1 MATTKILPVR
11 KRLKDCLDYAA
22 NPKKTEVFRGDA
34 LDRLMH
40 YTQNEDKTEHQL
52 YVTGFNCDPQ
62 NACLI
67 MEATKRRWHKEV
79 GHGNVG
85 YHIIQS
91 FKPGEAS
98 PDQVHQIGCEFAR
111 RCLEDR
117 FECTVSTHLDKGH
130 LHNHIVVNSVS
141 FMDGKMFRNDFKT
154 YYQGIRQ
161 ISDDLCRQNRL
172 SVIETD
178 GRGIS
183 YGEWRNRHEGK
194 PTLRGMVKADVEMA
208 LAESSDFDDFVG
220 KLQRMG
226 YEVKYGP
233 RVKHMAV
240 RHQASKKF
248 VRLEG
253 IAPQFSELELRDFF
267 TQIKKLPPEMQ
278 QEYQAENQPVPQ
290 GWQKAPAPPAVRRA
304 RCRSRLNRPYKKV
317 GGIMAC
323 YYHYCALLRRSYRG
337 KSGRRCYYLLR
348 EDFSKFNRYRRQC
361 DLLWKQKIESTEE
374 LLTYKTKLT
383 HELEV
388 LTQKRKYMYTHGT
401 CKSQSEFFHE
411 CHLPFLCFMIPLPA
425 PPWRREHPIHTGRGI
440 LREWNR
446 RRCGFPRGSS
456 GSAGHCGY
464 RSRTGPGHR
473 PGPVSC
479 SARWGYGTGTGCGI
493 PPRRRNRRPE

>member
-22 NPKKTEVFRGDA
+22 NPKKTEIFRGDA

-67 MEATKRRWHKEV
+67 MEATKRRWHKDI

-98 PDQVHQIGCEFAR
+98 PDQVHQIGCELAR
-111 RCLEDR
+111 RCLADR

-154 YYQGIRQ
+154 YYQGIRKV
-161 ISDDLCRQNRL
+161 SDDLCRQNQL
-172 SVIETD
+172 PVIETD

-183 YGEWRNRHEGK
+183 YGEWRNRREGK

-220 KLQRMG
+220 KLQKMG

-240 RHQASKKF
+240 RHQDSKRF
-248 VRLEG
+248 VRLDG
-253 IAPQFSELELRDFF
+253 VAPQFSEAELRAFF
-267 TQIKKLPPEMQ
+267 TQLKKLPPEMQ

-290 GWQKAPAPPAVRRA
+290 SWQKESALPVVRRA
-304 RCRSRLNRPYKKV
+304 RCRSRLIRPYKKV

-361 DLLWKQKIESTEE
+361 DLLWEQKIESTEE
-374 LLTYKTKLT
+374 LRTYKARLT

-388 LTQKRKYMYTHGT
+388 LTQKRKYLYNHKEVLT
-401 CKSQSEFFHE
+401 
-411 CHLPFLCFMIPLPA
+411 PD
-425 PPWRREHPIHTGRGI
+425 
-440 LREWNR
+440 
-446 RRCGFPRGSS
+446 
-456 GSAGHCGY
+456 
-464 RSRTGPGHR
+464 
-473 PGPVSC
+473 V
-479 SARWGYGTGTGCGI
+479 
-493 PPRRRNRRPE
+493 RNRRLEELSARMRTVRRELNTCTDIETDAAALLLKWQEVRQAEKEEREVNENEQRRRSR